1 MERLALF
8 RAGTLAMVMNLT
20 AAGWSTPVFADTS
33 GIASSSTKS
42 GVTASSQVD
51 SFVLHD
57 ELYQLEWDLDSIRIS
72 TTGDFQDWSQ
82 GVAAALFACRWF
94 ARSAIASPR
103 SENEPGEVAKHTVIL
118 DDLLGEFDFQL
129 DNNGGRWFSLFS
141 AGARLI
147 GLGDGIGTPCHLV
160 NPHADVRR
168 SGTGPYDYTAEIA
181 TEFSS
186 SDTVDRE
193 RPGGA
198 DENSRVSESG
208 AVNGIN
214 VRTDAKFGIQEPG
227 CRPWVTQVILHDVSF
242 WSGATHIRIDGAVD
256 LDASG
261 ILSGSINVS
270 LNVERSFVEFV
281 ENSGIFDDPVT
292 ARVVGAVLESGSGDY
307 ELRCED
313 GRCRVYG
320 IVAPFFPI
328 GDAPQLQRTC

>member
-1 MERLALF
+1 MERLSPF
-8 RAGTLAMVMNLT
+8 RAGALAVVMNLT
-20 AAGWSTPVFADTS
+20 AAGWSTPLFADAS
-33 GIASSSTKS
+33 GIAPSSANS
-42 GVTASSQVD
+42 GVTASSEAD
-51 SFVLHD
+51 LFVLND
-57 ELYQLEWDLDSIRIS
+57 EMHQMGWNLDSVRIS

-94 ARSAIASPR
+94 ARSATASPR
-103 SENEPGEVAKHTVIL
+103 SENEPGDVAEHTVIL
-118 DDLLGEFDFQL
+118 DNLLGEFDFQL
-129 DNNGGRWFSLFS
+129 DNTGGRWFSLFS
-141 AGARLI
+141 ANARRI
-147 GLGDGIGTPCHLV
+147 EFGDGIGTPCHLV
-160 NPHADVRR
+160 KPHADVRR
-168 SGTGPYDYTAEIA
+168 SGTGPYDYTAEIT
-181 TEFSS
+181 TEFRS

-198 DENSRVSESG
+198 DENFRASESG

-313 GRCRVYG
+313 GGCRVYG